1 MYKCKVFFED
11 LHDKSFKYRPGDI
24 FPRSGLKV
32 SPERIEELSTDKNRR
47 GKPLIEK
54 VEETEAEQAPEP
66 KEVVVETQ
74 ITEPPKAAK
83 PKRGRKKKNAD

>member
-1 MYKCKVFFED
+1 MYKAILFFKD
-11 LHDKSFKYRPGDI
+11 LHDNSFEYRPGDV

-32 SPERIEELSTDKNRR
+32 SKARLEELETNKNRR

-54 VEETEAEQAPEP
+54 VEETVEAPEP
-66 KEVVVETQ
+66 KEVVVETVD
-74 ITEPPKAAK
+74 PPKAAK

>member
-1 MYKCKVFFED
+1 MYKCIIFFKD
-11 LHDKSFKYRPGDI
+11 LHDKSFEYRPGDV

-32 SPERIEELSTDKNRR
+32 SQERIEELSTDKNRR
-47 GKPLIEK
+47 GKPLIVK
-54 VEETEAEQAPEP
+54 VEETEAVKAPEP

>member
-1 MYKCKVFFED
+1 MYKCKIFFTD
-11 LHDKSFKYRPGDI
+11 LHDKSFEYRPGDV

-32 SPERIEELSTDKNRR
+32 SQERLDELATNKNRR
-47 GKPLIEK
+47 GKPLIDK
-54 VEETEAEQAPEP
+54 VEEREAEQAPEP
-66 KEVVVETQ
+66 KDVVAETQ

>member
-1 MYKCKVFFED
+1 MSQSIPNF
-11 LHDKSFKYRPGDI
+11 
-24 FPRSGLKV
+24 
-32 SPERIEELSTDKNRR
+32 
-47 GKPLIEK
+47 KPLIEK

>member
-1 MYKCKVFFED
+1 MYKCIVFFSD
-11 LHDKSFKYRPGDI
+11 LHDKSFEYRPGDV

-32 SPERIEELSTDKNRR
+32 SKERIEELLSTNNRR

-54 VEETEAEQAPEP
+54 VEETETEKVPEL
-66 KEVVVETQ
+66 KDAIVETQ
-74 ITEPPKAAK
+74 IVDTPKAAK

>member
-1 MYKCKVFFED
+1 MYKCKVFFTD
-11 LHDKSFKYRPGDI
+11 LHDKSFEYRPGDI

-32 SPERIEELSTDKNRR
+32 SKERIEELLSTNNRK

-54 VEETEAEQAPEP
+54 VEETETEKVPEL
-66 KEVVVETQ
+66 KDAVVETQ
-74 ITEPPKAAK
+74 IVDTPKATK

>member
-1 MYKCKVFFED
+1 MYKCKVFFTD
-11 LHDKSFKYRPGDI
+11 LHDKSFEYRPGDI

-32 SPERIEELSTDKNRR
+32 SKERIEELLSTNNRR

-54 VEETEAEQAPEP
+54 VEETETEKVPEL
-66 KEVVVETQ
+66 KDAIVETQ
-74 ITEPPKAAK
+74 IVDTPKAAK

>member
-1 MYKCKVFFED
+1 MYRAILFFKD
-11 LHDKSFKYRPGDI
+11 LHDNSFEYRPGDV

-32 SPERIEELSTDKNRR
+32 SQERLDELATNKNRR

-54 VEETEAEQAPEP
+54 VEETETEKVPDKKRAAAEKQAVNPP
-66 KEVVVETQ
+66 KE
-74 ITEPPKAAK
+74 A

>member
-1 MYKCKVFFED
+1 MYKCIIFFKD
-11 LHDKSFKYRPGDI
+11 LHDKSFEYRPGDI

-32 SPERIEELSTDKNRR
+32 SKERIEELLSTNNRR

-54 VEETEAEQAPEP
+54 VEETELKDAI
-66 KEVVVETQ
+66 VETQ
-74 ITEPPKAAK
+74 IVDTPKAAK

>member
-11 LHDKSFKYRPGDI
+11 LHDKSYKYRPGDI

-54 VEETEAEQAPEP
+54 VEETEEKPENKRAAAEKHVANPP
-66 KEVVVETQ
+66 KE
-74 ITEPPKAAK
+74 A

>member
-1 MYKCKVFFED
+1 MYKCKVFFKD
-11 LHDKSFKYRPGDI
+11 LHDKSFEYRPGDI

-54 VEETEAEQAPEP
+54 VEEREAEQAPEP
-66 KEVVVETQ
+66 KDVVVKTQ
-74 ITEPPKAAK
+74 ITEPPKSAK

>member
-1 MYKCKVFFED
+1 MYKCIIFFKD
-11 LHDKSFKYRPGDI
+11 LHDKSFEYRPGDI

-32 SPERIEELSTDKNRR
+32 SQERIEELSTDKNRR

-54 VEETEAEQAPEP
+54 VEETETEKVPDKKRAAAEKYVANPP
-66 KEVVVETQ
+66 KE
-74 ITEPPKAAK
+74 A

>member
-1 MYKCKVFFED
+1 MYKCVVFFSD
-11 LHDKSFKYRPGDI
+11 LHDKSFEYRPGDI

-32 SPERIEELSTDKNRR
+32 SPERLEELSTDKNRR

-54 VEETEAEQAPEP
+54 VEETETEKVPEL
-66 KEVVVETQ
+66 KDAIVETQ
-74 ITEPPKAAK
+74 IVDTPKAAK

>member
-1 MYKCKVFFED
+1 MYKAILFFKD
-11 LHDKSFKYRPGDI
+11 LHDNRFEYRPGDV

-32 SPERIEELSTDKNRR
+32 SQERLDELATNKNRR

-54 VEETEAEQAPEP
+54 VEETETEKVPEL
-66 KEVVVETQ
+66 KDAIVETQ
-74 ITEPPKAAK
+74 IVDTPKAAK

>member
-1 MYKCKVFFED
+1 MYKVILFFKD
-11 LHDKSFKYRPGDI
+11 LHDKSFEYRPGDV

-32 SPERIEELSTDKNRR
+32 SQERLDELATNKNRR

-54 VEETEAEQAPEP
+54 VEETEAEQAPE
-66 KEVVVETQ
+66 KDVVVETQ
-74 ITEPPKAAK
+74 ITEPPKADK

>member
-1 MYKCKVFFED
+1 MYKAILFFKD
-11 LHDKSFKYRPGDI
+11 LHDNSFEYRPGDV

-32 SPERIEELSTDKNRR
+32 SQERLDELATNKNRR

-54 VEETEAEQAPEP
+54 VEETETEKVPEL
-66 KEVVVETQ
+66 KDAIVETQ
-74 ITEPPKAAK
+74 IVDTPKAAK

>member
-1 MYKCKVFFED
+1 MYKCKVYFED

-32 SPERIEELSTDKNRR
+32 SPERLAELSTDKNRR

-54 VEETEAEQAPEP
+54 VEETEEKPDKKRAAAEKQAVNPP
-66 KEVVVETQ
+66 KE
-74 ITEPPKAAK
+74 A

>member
-1 MYKCKVFFED
+1 MYKCIIFFKD
-11 LHDKSFKYRPGDI
+11 LHDKSFEYRPGDV

-54 VEETEAEQAPEP
+54 VEETETEKVPEKKRAAAEKQAVNPP
-66 KEVVVETQ
+66 KE
-74 ITEPPKAAK
+74 A